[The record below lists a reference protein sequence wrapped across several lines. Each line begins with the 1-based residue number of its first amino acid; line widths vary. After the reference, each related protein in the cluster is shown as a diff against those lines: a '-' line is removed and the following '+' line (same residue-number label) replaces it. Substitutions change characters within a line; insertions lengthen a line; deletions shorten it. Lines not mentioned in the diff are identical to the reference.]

1 MCRTEVHGESVSIQL
16 AESHRAPFFPV
27 LTDFHESCLIN
38 SPLNRSTR
46 CLRTPNPE
54 PRTPNR
60 NFLPT
65 RVLFIDGNA
74 NDRALYVGGLQQSSP
89 DYQIIEATD
98 GQSGLAIHRSLRIDC
113 VVTELDLP
121 DLSGF
126 EVLMRLNPIVTRP
139 NVPVVALTRLAR
151 RGLWD
156 LAKQNGAYVCFF
168 KPHTSSDDLDRA
180 INRAIAFVGQLPKES
195 VRTL

>member
-1 MCRTEVHGESVSIQL
+1 MPS
-16 AESHRAPFFPV
+16 
-27 LTDFHESCLIN
+27 
-38 SPLNRSTR
+38 
-46 CLRTPNPE
+46 NPE

-139 NVPVVALTRLAR
+139 IVPVVALTRLAR

-156 LAKQNGAYVCFF
+156 L
-168 KPHTSSDDLDRA
+168 
-180 INRAIAFVGQLPKES
+180 GQTEWC
-195 VRTL
+195 VRLFLQTAHVLGRLG